1 MKGRKI
7 FWGIFFILAAV
18 IVVIS
23 KLGMMPDIGVFTIL
37 ATAFMVWLF
46 VEGIRHV
53 NFFEILFSAAF
64 LCIIYDEPLGIEAL
78 TPWTVLAA
86 AFLGSIGLSM
96 LFRGKRKNH
105 FEVDVNWDNKKGNS
119 DSQQCSGEHVHCEN
133 NFGSAIRYINSDN
146 FQNAHLENNFGSMTI
161 YFDNAMI
168 QENSA
173 YVEVE
178 NNFGEIILY
187 IPKEWRV
194 ENHLEHTFGTI
205 NEYGSPLG
213 SSNATLYIR
222 GEANFGHIDIYY
234 V

>member
-1 MKGRKI
+1 MRGRKI

-23 KLGMMPDIGVFTIL
+23 KLGVIPDIGVFTIL
-37 ATAFMVWLF
+37 ATAFMVWMF
-46 VEGIRHV
+46 VEGVRHV
-53 NFFEILFSAAF
+53 DFYEILFSIAF

-78 TPWTVLAA
+78 TPWTVLAVA
-86 AFLGSIGLSM
+86 LLGSIGLSM
-96 LFRGKRKNH
+96 LFRGRKKN
-105 FEVDVNWDNKKGNS
+105 EYSVDVNWEVKNGKTS
-119 DSQQCSGEHVHCEN
+119 EQCSGEHVHCEN

-168 QENSA
+168 QGASA
-173 YVEVE
+173 CVEIE
-178 NNFGEIILY
+178 NNFGETILY
-187 IPKEWRV
+187 IPKEWKV
-194 ENHLEHTFGTI
+194 ENYLEHTFGTI
-205 NEYGSPLG
+205 NEYGKPLG

-222 GEANFGHIDIYY
+222 GETNFGHIDVHY